1 MITSHGKCYTNYPDK
16 EFNCSPK
23 ADKQF
28 HCARFWMT
36 SREERTTVASFSP
49 RNKVLLRSSTPD
61 LGSSVEN
68 LLNYIKVCHNNNEPA
83 KDGKQSFNKAL
94 IL

>member
-28 HCARFWMT
+28 HCVRFWMT

-49 RNKVLLRSSTPD
+49 RNSP
-61 LGSSVEN
+61 VE
-68 LLNYIKVCHNNNEPA
+68 IKYTRPRVFSGELA
-83 KDGKQSFNKAL
+83 ELYQGLSQQQ
-94 IL
+94 